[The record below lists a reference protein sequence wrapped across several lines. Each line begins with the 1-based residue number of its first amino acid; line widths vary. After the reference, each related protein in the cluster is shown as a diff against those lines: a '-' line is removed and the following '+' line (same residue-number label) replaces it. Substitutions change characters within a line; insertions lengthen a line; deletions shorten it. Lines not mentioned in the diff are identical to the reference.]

1 MSESYSVP
9 ENHELYGKI
18 YDIHRRSLPNQP
30 EESEYGSDSSRAL
43 FEVDA
48 LDGFRQ
54 SIVSR
59 STV

>member
-1 MSESYSVP
+1 MSC
-9 ENHELYGKI
+9 HGKI
-18 YDIHRRSLPNQP
+18 YDIYRRSLPNQP

-54 SIVSR
+54 SVVSR
-59 STV
+59 FTV